1 MGKKV
6 GVLLIIIISICINF
20 NALGN
25 TNVSKNYNKTKLLM
39 PKMYFVNE
47 GYIYYVNENDRMIYK
62 VRADG
67 KDKKQITKDRV
78 FTDDMLLSGMI
89 LDSKFIYY
97 INESDKNRL
106 YRINKDG
113 TGKICI
119 TKRSLDTSDGFYL
132 LNGYIYYFSGFN
144 FFKVSIDGK
153 GKKLTYN
160 ERQICQMYFNSF
172 KKVLYNDYI
181 YFLQRDGIYKIKID
195 GTNKSKV
202 VSGGIYDFKVVNSSV
217 FYINEKDLCLYKDG
231 KKIVNNRIL
240 KDIGY
245 EWIGNFD
252 ISNEYIYYT
261 NADDDMRIYKMKID
275 TNEKSSIDVKAVSFK
290 VNDNIYYID
299 SVNRTILYNSDLS
312 GNKKYEIATGQL
324 LNIYEVDD
332 DLIFYSTYPEDQ
344 NEFCLGR
351 CFVVQKNGKIAFELN

>member
-6 GVLLIIIISICINF
+6 GFFLIIIISVYLNF
-20 NALGN
+20 NTLAK
-25 TNVSKNYNKTKLLM
+25 TMISKNYNETKLLM

-47 GYIYYVNENDRMIYK
+47 GYIYYVSENDGLIYK
-62 VRADG
+62 VRVDG

-78 FTDDMLLSGMI
+78 FTDGMLLSGMI
-89 LDSKFIYY
+89 MDGKFIYY

-106 YRINKDG
+106 YRINRDG

-119 TKRSLDTSDGFYL
+119 AKRSLDISDGFYL

-144 FFKVSIDGK
+144 FFKISIDGK
-153 GKKLTYN
+153 EMKLTYR
-160 ERQICQMYFNSF
+160 EREICQMYFNSF
-172 KKVLYNDYI
+172 KKILYNNYI

-195 GTNKSKV
+195 GTNKCKV

-240 KDIGY
+240 KDTGY

-261 NADDDMRIYKMKID
+261 NADDDMKIYKMKID
-275 TNEKSSIDVKAVSFK
+275 TKEKSIIGVKAASFK
-290 VNDNIYYID
+290 VNGNIYYID
-299 SVNRTILYNSDLS
+299 SVDRTGLYNTDLN
-312 GNKKYEIATGQL
+312 GKKNYEIAKGQL
-324 LNIYEVDD
+324 LYIYEVDN
-332 DLIFYSTYPEDQ
+332 DLIFYSTYPEDE
-344 NEFCLGR
+344 NDFYLGR
-351 CFVVQKNGKIAFELN
+351 CFVVQKNGKTAFELN